1 MGGGTALVLGGGGPV
16 GWAWMSGVLAGLTDA
31 GVDLDRADVVIG
43 TSAGAILGSR
53 LATGETPGEIY
64 ECQLVGADRIA
75 MNVTFSQT
83 LRFLWAALGSR
94 DPDRSVRRLARAALA
109 AHPEPDPGFLDVL
122 RPLLHGAENG
132 GPAEMAGHAGQETAG
147 HAGQPEARPP
157 HVTRPAHVTRAA
169 RTAHTTGGWPERAL
183 RITSVDALTGEVTA
197 FDATSQVTLLEAVAA
212 SCAVPLVSAPVAAAG
227 RRWLDGGCRS
237 TANIDLAGGYERV
250 LAVAPIPR
258 AVGPH
263 PSAQQQAAELSAG
276 GAAMVLLTPDSV
288 SRRAMGRDMTADS
301 RRPGAARAG
310 HAQATEAAGH
320 VAEIWPGRAQPGA
333 AREPEDR

>member
-1 MGGGTALVLGGGGPV
+1 
-16 GWAWMSGVLAGLTDA
+16 MSGVLAGLTDA

-64 ECQLVGADRIA
+64 ERQLVGADRIA
-75 MNVTFSQT
+75 MNVTVSQT

-109 AHPEPDPGFLDVL
+109 ARPEPDPGFLDVL
-122 RPLLHGAENG
+122 RPLLHGAENE
-132 GPAEMAGHAGQETAG
+132 GPAETAGQ
-147 HAGQPEARPP
+147 AGQPEARPP
-157 HVTRPAHVTRAA
+157 HVTRTA
-169 RTAHTTGGWPERAL
+169 RPTGGWPERDL
-183 RITSVDALTGEVTA
+183 RITAVDALTCEVTA
-197 FDATSQVTLLEAVAA
+197 FDATSQVTLLQAVAA
-212 SCAVPLVSAPVAAAG
+212 SCAVPLVSAPVEAAG

-250 LAVAPIPR
+250 LAVAPIPK

-263 PSAQQQAAELSAG
+263 PSAQQQAAEVSAG
-276 GAAMVLLTPDSV
+276 GTAVVLLTPDSA

-301 RRPGAARAG
+301 RRPAAARVG
-310 HAQATEAAGH
+310 HAQATEAAGD
-320 VAEIWPGRAQPGA
+320 VAEIWPGRAQRGA
-333 AREPEDR
+333 AREPEGR

>member
-64 ECQLVGADRIA
+64 QRQLVGADRIA
-75 MNVTFSQT
+75 MKVTLSQT
-83 LRFLWAALGSR
+83 LRFLRAALGSR

-109 AHPEPDPGFLDVL
+109 AHPEPDSGFLDVL
-122 RPLLHGAENG
+122 RPLLHGAEDG
-132 GPAEMAGHAGQETAG
+132 GPAETTGRTGQT
-147 HAGQPEARPP
+147 EARPP
-157 HVTRPAHVTRAA
+157 HMTRPAHTTRAA
-169 RTAHTTGGWPERAL
+169 HPTGGWPARDL
-183 RITSVDALTGEVTA
+183 RITAVDALTCEVTA

-237 TANIDLAGGYERV
+237 TANIDLADGYERV
-250 LAVAPIPR
+250 LAVAPIPK

-263 PSAQQQAAELSAG
+263 PSARQQAAELSAG
-276 GAAMVLLTPDSV
+276 GTAVVLLTPDSV

-301 RRPGAARAG
+301 RRPAAARAG

-320 VAEIWPGRAQPGA
+320 VAEIWHGRAQPGA
-333 AREPEDR
+333 AGEPEDR

>member
-53 LATGETPGEIY
+53 LTTGETPGEIY
-64 ECQLVGADRIA
+64 ERQLLGADRIA
-75 MNVTFSQT
+75 MNVTLSQT

-94 DPDRSVRRLARAALA
+94 DPDRSVHRLARAALA

-132 GPAEMAGHAGQETAG
+132 GPAETAG
-147 HAGQPEARPP
+147 HAGQPKARPP
-157 HVTRPAHVTRAA
+157 HVTRPAHVTRPPHVTRTA
-169 RTAHTTGGWPERAL
+169 RTSGGWPERDL
-183 RITSVDALTGEVTA
+183 RITAVDALTGEVTT

-250 LAVAPIPR
+250 LAVAPIPK

-276 GAAMVLLTPDSV
+276 DTAVVLLTPDSV

-301 RRPGAARAG
+301 RRPAAARAG

>member
-53 LATGETPGEIY
+53 LTTGETPGEIY
-64 ECQLVGADRIA
+64 ERQLVGADRVA
-75 MNVTFSQT
+75 MNVTLSQT

-132 GPAEMAGHAGQETAG
+132 GPAETAGHAGQETAG

-157 HVTRPAHVTRAA
+157 HVTRPTHVTRPPQVTRTA
-169 RTAHTTGGWPERAL
+169 RTARTAGGWPERDL
-183 RITSVDALTGEVTA
+183 RITAVDALTGEVTA

-212 SCAVPLVSAPVAAAG
+212 SCAVPLVSAPVTAVEAVAGWTAAAARPPTSTWPHGLRTCPGRRADPEGRGPPPQRPAAG
-227 RRWLDGGCRS
+227 RRTLRRGHRHG
-237 TANIDLAGGYERV
+237 
-250 LAVAPIPR
+250 P
-258 AVGPH
+258 PH
-263 PSAQQQAAELSAG
+263 PGLRLPPG
-276 GAAMVLLTPDSV
+276 DGPRHD
-288 SRRAMGRDMTADS
+288 RRLPPPWRGPQPAT
-301 RRPGAARAG
+301 RRRRRRQG
-310 HAQATEAAGH
+310 T
-320 VAEIWPGRAQPGA
+320 
-333 AREPEDR
+333 